1 MKKILKKKVKMIQ
14 TQMKTKVAKIFC
26 QKTKKNA
33 KKKKKF
39 RKIKI

>member
-26 QKTKKNA
+26 QKKKNA